1 MCGSDLRELAC
12 EIMRCERC
20 RLSQTRRNAVPG
32 EGPADARIMMI
43 GEAPGAAEDLAGRPF
58 VGRAGAILNR
68 ALGLAG
74 LNRGEIFIT
83 NIVKCRPPGNRQ
95 PSGEEIRACMPYLR
109 KQIEIIGPSAVCLL
123 GNVPAKAVLGMQGV
137 TSLRGRIF
145 DDLYLITF
153 HPAAVLRNKDRME
166 LFVSDLAKLR
176 EMLSV
181 DHLPRDVKR
190 NA

>member
-1 MCGSDLRELAC
+1 
-12 EIMRCERC
+12 MRCERC

-32 EGPADARIMMI
+32 EGPADASIMMI

>member
-1 MCGSDLRELAC
+1 MCANGLNELAC

-20 RLSQTRRNAVPG
+20 GLSQTRRNAVPG

-68 ALGLAG
+68 ALDLAG

-95 PSGEEIRACMPYLR
+95 PSRDEIRACMPYLR
-109 KQIEIIGPSAVCLL
+109 KQIDVIGPSAVCLL
-123 GNVPAKAVLGMQGV
+123 GNVPARAILGMQGV

-145 DDLYLITF
+145 GDLYLITF

-181 DHLPRDVKR
+181 DHLPQDVKR
-190 NA
+190 DA

>member
-1 MCGSDLRELAC
+1 MCANGLNELAC

-20 RLSQTRRNAVPG
+20 GLSHTRRNAVPG

-68 ALGLAG
+68 ALDLAG

-95 PSGEEIRACMPYLR
+95 PSRDEIRACMPYLR
-109 KQIEIIGPSAVCLL
+109 KQIDVIEPSAVCLL
-123 GNVPAKAVLGMQGV
+123 GNVPAKAILGMQGV

-145 DDLYLITF
+145 NDLYLITF

-181 DHLPRDVKR
+181 DHQRQDVKR
-190 NA
+190 DA